1 MVEHA
6 VAMKKNE
13 EMPYEQIGG
22 NFLGVLFSEKSTSGH
37 KAFCLAYEISKSSR
51 FPCPDCK
58 ITKAGL
64 THPKK
69 PRQAEH
75 QAKEEKTCALTLM
88 NAKRASNLIQ
98 HSF

>member
-1 MVEHA
+1 MNKLWHNHMVEHA

-64 THPKK
+64 IPRNQGRLSTRLRRKK
-69 PRQAEH
+69 PV
-75 QAKEEKTCALTLM
+75 LSL
-88 NAKRASNLIQ
+88 
-98 HSF
+98 